1 MILVIGPDSD
11 LRFDVAMRACD
22 YTPSARSDGPTW
34 DDEERGRPGGGAD
47 HFLDFIVAQAVPALA
62 ARAPLDPRRRTLCGT
77 LVRWFFRAA
86 RVVAPTAVLLALR
99 GDGPSLWW
107 QDGFILREAEH
118 PAPCRRGARPCC
130 CSCRAPRPKAR
141 VLPRHLLQVSARR
154 APNTCDAS
162 VPPCHRRLAGTWR
175 GDSTAQACVRSTS
188 PFPAC
193 LMARCWRHPCRP
205 IGTGC
210 APVAGLSRK
219 LEKSRFA
226 PHRSRGFLRDSWPHI
241 RPGRPE
247 FGCINHCA

>member
-1 MILVIGPDSD
+1 MIW
-11 LRFDVAMRACD
+11 
-22 YTPSARSDGPTW
+22 PS
-34 DDEERGRPGGGAD
+34 
-47 HFLDFIVAQAVPALA
+47 
-62 ARAPLDPRRRTLCGT
+62 
-77 LVRWFFRAA
+77 
-86 RVVAPTAVLLALR
+86 APTAICVSTWRCAPMTTRRRCARTVRPGTMRNLADQTAAPIIFSTSSSPKRCRPWRRAHRWIRDAARCAGHSYGGLFALHALLRRPQFFSRYAAAA
-99 GDGPSLWW
+99 PSLWW

-130 CSCRAPRPKAR
+130 CSCKAPRPKAR

-154 APNTCDAS
+154 APNACDAS

-219 LEKSRFA
+219 LEKSRFV
-226 PHRSRGFLRDSWPHI
+226 PHRSRGFLRDPWPHI
-241 RPGRPE
+241 RPGQPE